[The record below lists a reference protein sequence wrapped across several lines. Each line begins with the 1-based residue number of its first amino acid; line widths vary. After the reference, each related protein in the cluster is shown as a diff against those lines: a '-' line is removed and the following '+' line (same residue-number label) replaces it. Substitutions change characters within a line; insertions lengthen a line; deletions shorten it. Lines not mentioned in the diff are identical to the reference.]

1 MSLEAFQVEK
11 HGVDAVPQSER
22 TKGWWDL
29 FVIQAGVN
37 ITLSSLLL
45 GGLLVPGLSWA
56 QACWAL
62 VVGNII
68 LGVLLALMGYFG
80 VDYGVSTTV
89 ASRFSMG
96 HPRGSW
102 IASIIILLS
111 MVGWFGVTAELAG
124 QATHDALRGVPG
136 VSHTAVV
143 IALIGVLN
151 SLPPILGFENIKWL
165 SRLAV
170 PGLTGLCFWILYV
183 IISKYGYWNLVH
195 YTPTHTLTLTT
206 GLDLVMGGLIV
217 GVFTAADIS
226 RYVASERDNW
236 IGSMLGAFPPS
247 LFLGLVGA
255 LSKLATGD
263 WNAVSVVQRLGLGA
277 PALIVIIASSW
288 TANNTNLYS
297 SGLALANMFPKMSR
311 WQSTALMGALGTIL
325 AASRVTR
332 YFGSFL
338 LTLSDLFSPLI
349 GILMCDYFIV
359 RRSKLNLGEAYED
372 SGHCFYTGGVNLAAV
387 GALIAGFVVAK
398 FTPPGMMASLVSLFA
413 ASVVYFI
420 SLKLLYEKAGAK
432 AEEKNAERMTQTNIR
447 ETPVESP
454 QSGAQSGTDIPHP
467 ASERSNSN

>member
-1 MSLEAFQVEK
+1 MSLEAFQVEQ
-11 HGVDAVPQSER
+11 HGVDAVPKSER
-22 TKGWWDL
+22 TKSWWDL

-56 QACWAL
+56 ETWWAL

-68 LGVLLALMGYFG
+68 LGVLLALMGYVG

-111 MVGWFGVTAELAG
+111 MVGWFAVTAELAG
-124 QATHDALRGVPG
+124 QATRDALQGTPG
-136 VSHTAVV
+136 FSNTAVV
-143 IALIGVLN
+143 IGLIGVLN

-183 IISKYGYWNLVH
+183 IISKYGYSNLVH

-217 GVFTAADIS
+217 GVYTAPDIS
-226 RYVASERDNW
+226 RYVVGGRDNW

-247 LFLGLVGA
+247 LFLGVVGA

-288 TANNTNLYS
+288 TANNSNLYS

-338 LTLSDLFSPLI
+338 LALSALFSPLI
-349 GILMCDYFIV
+349 GILLCDYFVV
-359 RRSKLNLGEAYED
+359 RRCRLNLRDAYED
-372 SGHCFYTGGVNLAAV
+372 RGRCFYTGGVNAAAV
-387 GALIAGFVVAK
+387 IALIVGFVVAK
-398 FTPPGMMASLVSLFA
+398 LAPASMMASLVSLFA
-413 ASVVYFI
+413 AGIVYFI
-420 SLKLLYEKAGAK
+420 SLKILYRGARGE
-432 AEEKNAERMTQTNIR
+432 AEENDREPIAAERLP
-447 ETPVESP
+447 ETPTELP
-454 QSGAQSGTDIPHP
+454 
-467 ASERSNSN
+467 

>member
-1 MSLEAFQVEK
+1 VST
-11 HGVDAVPQSER
+11 PCPRSER

>member
-1 MSLEAFQVEK
+1 
-11 HGVDAVPQSER
+11 
-22 TKGWWDL
+22 
-29 FVIQAGVN
+29 
-37 ITLSSLLL
+37 
-45 GGLLVPGLSWA
+45 
-56 QACWAL
+56 
-62 VVGNII
+62 
-68 LGVLLALMGYFG
+68 
-80 VDYGVSTTV
+80 
-89 ASRFSMG
+89 
-96 HPRGSW
+96 
-102 IASIIILLS
+102 
-111 MVGWFGVTAELAG
+111 
-124 QATHDALRGVPG
+124 
-136 VSHTAVV
+136 
-143 IALIGVLN
+143 
-151 SLPPILGFENIKWL
+151 
-165 SRLAV
+165 
-170 PGLTGLCFWILYV
+170 
-183 IISKYGYWNLVH
+183 
-195 YTPTHTLTLTT
+195 LTLTT

>member
-1 MSLEAFQVEK
+1 VEFVPLEAFQVER
-11 HGVDAVPQSER
+11 HGVDAVPKSER

-29 FVIQAGVN
+29 FAIQAGVN

-45 GGLLVPGLSWA
+45 GGLLVPGLSWT
-56 QACWAL
+56 QACCAL

-80 VDYGVSTTV
+80 VDYGVSTAV

-102 IASIIILLS
+102 IVSVIILLS
-111 MVGWFGVTAELAG
+111 MVGWFAVTAELAG
-124 QATHDALRGVPG
+124 QATHDALQWVPG
-136 VSHTAVV
+136 FSNTAVV

-170 PGLTGLCFWILYV
+170 PGLAGLCVWILYV
-183 IISKYGYWNLVH
+183 IISKYGYWNLTH
-195 YTPTHTLTLTT
+195 YTPTHSLSLTT

-217 GVFTAADIS
+217 GVFTAPDIS
-226 RYVASERDNW
+226 RYVVSERDNW

-247 LFLGLVGA
+247 LFLGAVGA

-277 PALIVIIASSW
+277 PALIVIVASSW

-297 SGLALANMFPKMSR
+297 SGLALANMFPRMSR
-311 WQSTALMGALGTIL
+311 WQGTALMGALGTIL

-338 LTLSDLFSPLI
+338 LVLSDLFSPLI
-349 GILMCDYFIV
+349 GILLCDYFV
-359 RRSKLNLGEAYED
+359 LRRSRLNLHDAYED
-372 SGHCFYTGGVNLAAV
+372 SGRCFYTGGLNLAAII
-387 GALIAGFVVAK
+387 ALVAGFAVAK
-398 FTPPGMMASLVSLFA
+398 FAPASMMASLISLFA
-413 ASVVYFI
+413 AAVVYYVT
-420 SLKLLYEKAGAK
+420 LKFLYRRTATDTN
-432 AEEKNAERMTQTNIR
+432 EKNLVPNVQTSLP
-447 ETPVESP
+447 ETSVESP
-454 QSGAQSGTDIPHP
+454 LD
-467 ASERSNSN
+467 

>member
-1 MSLEAFQVEK
+1 VSLEAFQVEK
-11 HGVDAVPQSER
+11 HGVDAVPKSER

-68 LGVLLALMGYFG
+68 LGILLALMGYFG

-124 QATHDALRGVPG
+124 QATHDALPGVPG
-136 VSHTAVV
+136 FSNTAVV

-170 PGLTGLCFWILYV
+170 PGLTGLCFWILYI

-217 GVFTAADIS
+217 GVFTAPDIS
-226 RYVASERDNW
+226 RYVVSERDNW

-247 LFLGLVGA
+247 LFLGVVGA

-338 LTLSDLFSPLI
+338 LALSDLFSPLI
-349 GILMCDYFIV
+349 GILLCDYFIV
-359 RRSKLNLGEAYED
+359 RRSKLNLREAYED

-387 GALIAGFVVAK
+387 VALIAGFAVAK
-398 FTPPGMMASLVSLFA
+398 FTPASMMASLVSLFA
-413 ASVVYFI
+413 ASVVYII
-420 SLKLLYEKAGAK
+420 SLKLLYRKAGAE
-432 AEEKNAERMTQTNIR
+432 AEEKNAERMTQTSIP

-454 QSGAQSGTDIPHP
+454 
-467 ASERSNSN
+467 

>member
-1 MSLEAFQVEK
+1 MPLEAFQVEQ
-11 HGVDAVPQSER
+11 HGVDAVPKSER

-102 IASIIILLS
+102 ISSIIILIS

-124 QATHDALRGVPG
+124 QATHDALQGVPG
-136 VSHTAVV
+136 FSNTAIV

-151 SLPPILGFENIKWL
+151 SLPPIFGFENIKWL

-170 PGLTGLCFWILYV
+170 PGLTGLCIWILYV

-195 YTPTHTLTLTT
+195 FTPTHSLSLTT

-217 GVFTAADIS
+217 GVFTASDIS
-226 RYVASERDNW
+226 RYVVSERDNW
-236 IGSMLGAFPPS
+236 IGCMLGAFPPS
-247 LFLGLVGA
+247 LFLGMVGA

-288 TANNTNLYS
+288 TANNANLYS
-297 SGLALANMFPKMSR
+297 SGLALANMFPRISR

-338 LTLSDLFSPLI
+338 LALSDLFSPLI
-349 GILMCDYFIV
+349 GILLCDYSCHPPFSAELARSI
-359 RRSKLNLGEAYED
+359 RRQRILFLYSWSE
-372 SGHCFYTGGVNLAAV
+372 SSRCHR
-387 GALIAGFVVAK
+387 AGFWLRHRKAGPRQHDG
-398 FTPPGMMASLVSLFA
+398 FLGFA
-413 ASVVYFI
+413 CCSGRR
-420 SLKLLYEKAGAK
+420 LLYFSQSPLSE
-432 AEEKNAERMTQTNIR
+432 NIKR
-447 ETPVESP
+447 DEGQRFELQPE
-454 QSGAQSGTDIPHP
+454 QSFRGSLQCHT
-467 ASERSNSN
+467 

>member
-1 MSLEAFQVEK
+1 VSLEAFQVEQ
-11 HGVDAVPQSER
+11 HGVDAVPKAER

-45 GGLLVPGLSWA
+45 GGLLVPGLSWIEA
-56 QACWAL
+56 LWAL

-68 LGVLLALMGYFG
+68 LGVLLALMGYYG
-80 VDYGVSTTV
+80 VDYGVSTAV
-89 ASRFSMG
+89 ASRFAMG

-102 IASIIILLS
+102 IVSIIILLS
-111 MVGWFGVTAELAG
+111 MVGWFAVTAELAG
-124 QATHDALRGVPG
+124 QATHDALHGIPG
-136 VSHTAVV
+136 FSNTAVV

-151 SLPPILGFENIKWL
+151 SLPPIFGFENIKWL

-183 IISKYGYWNLVH
+183 ITSKYGYSKLVH
-195 YTPTHTLTLTT
+195 YTPTHSLSLTT

-217 GVFTAADIS
+217 GVFTAPDIS
-226 RYVASERDNW
+226 RYVASQRDNW

-297 SGLALANMFPKMSR
+297 SGLAMTNMFPKISR
-311 WQSTALMGALGTIL
+311 WHSTALMGALGTIL

-338 LTLSDLFSPLI
+338 LALSALFSPLI
-349 GILMCDYFIV
+349 GILLCDYFVV
-359 RRSKLNLGEAYED
+359 RRFRLNLRDAYE
-372 SGHCFYTGGVNLAAV
+372 SRGRCFYTRGVNLAAIA
-387 GALIAGFVVAK
+387 ALIVGFLVAK
-398 FTPPGMMASLVSLFA
+398 FAPVSMMASLVSLFA
-413 ASVVYFI
+413 AATVYFI
-420 SLKLLYEKAGAK
+420 SLKLLYRKAGVESEQNK
-432 AEEKNAERMTQTNIR
+432 PVSFP

-454 QSGAQSGTDIPHP
+454 L
-467 ASERSNSN
+467 E

>member
-1 MSLEAFQVEK
+1 MPLEAFQVEQ
-11 HGVDAVPQSER
+11 HGVDAVPKRER

-45 GGLLVPGLSWA
+45 GGLLVPGLSWT
-56 QACWAL
+56 QALWAL
-62 VVGNII
+62 VVGNIL
-68 LGVLLALMGYFG
+68 LGVLLALVGYPG

-111 MVGWFGVTAELAG
+111 MVGWFAVTAELAG
-124 QATHDALRGVPG
+124 QATHDALKGVPG
-136 VSHTAVV
+136 FSNTAAV
-143 IALIGVLN
+143 IALIGILN

-183 IISKYGYWNLVH
+183 IVSKYGYRNLIH
-195 YTPTHTLTLTT
+195 YTPTHTLSLTT

-217 GVFTAADIS
+217 GVFTAPDIS
-226 RYVASERDNW
+226 RYVVSTRDNW
-236 IGSMLGAFPPS
+236 IGAMLGAFPPS

-255 LSKLATGD
+255 LSMLATGD

-311 WQSTALMGALGTIL
+311 WQSTTLMGALGTIL
-325 AASRVTR
+325 AAARVTR
-332 YFGSFL
+332 YFGNFL
-338 LTLSDLFSPLI
+338 LALSALFSPLI
-349 GILMCDYFIV
+349 GILLCDYFFV
-359 RRSKLNLGEAYED
+359 RHSRLNLRDAYEEH
-372 SGHCFYTGGVNLAAV
+372 GRCFYTGGVNLAGV
-387 GALIAGFVVAK
+387 VALVAGFVVAK
-398 FTPPGMMASLVSLFA
+398 LAPASMMASLVSLVA
-413 ASVVYFI
+413 AAAVYFV
-420 SLKLLYEKAGAK
+420 SLKLLYRKVADEA
-432 AEEKNAERMTQTNIR
+432 AESNPDRM
-447 ETPVESP
+447 
-454 QSGAQSGTDIPHP
+454 AQSTLPETS
-467 ASERSNSN
+467 AESQ

>member
-1 MSLEAFQVEK
+1 VPLEAFQVEK
-11 HGVDAVPQSER
+11 HGVDAVPKRER

-68 LGVLLALMGYFG
+68 LGVLLALMGYIG

-111 MVGWFGVTAELAG
+111 MVGWFAVTADLAG
-124 QATHDALRGVPG
+124 QATHDALQGVPG
-136 VSHTAVV
+136 FSNTAVV

-151 SLPPILGFENIKWL
+151 SLPPIVGFENIKWL

-183 IISKYGYWNLVH
+183 LVSKYGYWNLVH

-217 GVFTAADIS
+217 GVFTAPDIS
-226 RYVASERDNW
+226 RYVVGERDNW

-247 LFLGLVGA
+247 LFLGIVGA

-288 TANNTNLYS
+288 TANNSNLYS

-338 LTLSDLFSPLI
+338 LALSALFSPLI
-349 GILMCDYFIV
+349 GILLCDYFIV
-359 RRSKLNLGEAYED
+359 RRSKLNVRQAYED
-372 SGHCFYTGGVNLAAV
+372 SGQCFYTGGVNLAAV
-387 GALIAGFVVAK
+387 AALIAGFVVARIA
-398 FTPPGMMASLVSLFA
+398 PASMMASLVSLFA
-413 ASVVYFI
+413 AGIVYFV
-420 SLKLLYEKAGAK
+420 SLKLIYRNTEGEAD
-432 AEEKNAERMTQTNIR
+432 
-447 ETPVESP
+447 ETI
-454 QSGAQSGTDIPHP
+454 AQSAVIEQD
-467 ASERSNSN
+467 

>member
-1 MSLEAFQVEK
+1 VSLEAFQVEQ
-11 HGVDAVPQSER
+11 HGVDAVPKGER

-102 IASIIILLS
+102 IASIIILIS

-124 QATHDALRGVPG
+124 QATHDALEGVPG
-136 VSHTAVV
+136 FSNTAIV

-151 SLPPILGFENIKWL
+151 SLPPIFGFENIKWL

-170 PGLTGLCFWILYV
+170 PGLTGLCIWILYV

-195 YTPTHTLTLTT
+195 YTPTHSLSLTT

-217 GVFTAADIS
+217 GVFTASDIS
-226 RYVASERDNW
+226 RYVVGERDNW
-236 IGSMLGAFPPS
+236 IGCMLGAFPPS
-247 LFLGLVGA
+247 LFLGMVGA

-288 TANNTNLYS
+288 TANNTNLYC
-297 SGLALANMFPKMSR
+297 SGLALANVFPRISR

-332 YFGSFL
+332 YFGNFL
-338 LTLSDLFSPLI
+338 LALSDLFSPLI
-349 GILMCDYFIV
+349 GILLCDYFVI
-359 RRSKLNLGEAYED
+359 RRSRLNLREAYED
-372 SGHCFYTGGVNLAAV
+372 KGPCFYTSGVNLAAV
-387 GALIAGFVVAK
+387 IALISGFVVAK
-398 FTPPGMMASLVSLFA
+398 LAPASMMVSLVSLFA
-413 ASVVYFI
+413 AAAVYFI
-420 SLKLLYEKAGAK
+420 SLKVLYRK
-432 AEEKNAERMTQTNIR
+432 TSS
-447 ETPVESP
+447 ETKDKDLDCSP
-454 QSGAQSGTDIPHP
+454 SSPSAD
-467 ASERSNSN
+467 ARSVTPRTGG

>member
-1 MSLEAFQVEK
+1 
-11 HGVDAVPQSER
+11 
-22 TKGWWDL
+22 
-29 FVIQAGVN
+29 
-37 ITLSSLLL
+37 
-45 GGLLVPGLSWA
+45 
-56 QACWAL
+56 

>member
-1 MSLEAFQVEK
+1 MSLEAFQVEQ
-11 HGVDAVPQSER
+11 HGVDAVPKSER

-45 GGLLVPGLSWA
+45 GGLLVPGLSWT

-68 LGVLLALMGYFG
+68 LGVLLALMGCFG

-124 QATHDALRGVPG
+124 QATHDALQGVPG
-136 VSHTAVV
+136 FPNTAIV

-151 SLPPILGFENIKWL
+151 SLPPIFGFENIKWL

-170 PGLTGLCFWILYV
+170 PGLTGLCIWILYV

-195 YTPTHTLTLTT
+195 YTPTHSLSLTT

-217 GVFTAADIS
+217 GVFTASDIS
-226 RYVASERDNW
+226 RYLVSERDNW
-236 IGSMLGAFPPS
+236 IGCMLGAFPPS
-247 LFLGLVGA
+247 LFLGMVGA

-297 SGLALANMFPKMSR
+297 SGLALANMFPRISR

-338 LTLSDLFSPLI
+338 LALSDLFSPLI
-349 GILMCDYFIV
+349 GILLCDYFVI
-359 RRSKLNLGEAYED
+359 RRSRLNLREAYED
-372 SGHCFYTGGVNLAAV
+372 KGPCFYTGGVNLAAV
-387 GALIAGFVVAK
+387 TALISGFIVAK
-398 FTPPGMMASLVSLFA
+398 LAPASMMASLVSLFA
-413 ASVVYFI
+413 AAVVYFI
-420 SLKLLYEKAGAK
+420 SLKVLYRK
-432 AEEKNAERMTQTNIR
+432 TSS
-447 ETPVESP
+447 ETKDKDSNCSP
-454 QSGAQSGTDIPHP
+454 SSPSADACSVTPRTGG
-467 ASERSNSN
+467 

>member
-1 MSLEAFQVEK
+1 VSLEAFQVEK
-11 HGVDAVPQSER
+11 HGVDAVPRSER

>member
-11 HGVDAVPQSER
+11 HGVDAVPKSER

-68 LGVLLALMGYFG
+68 LGILLALMGYFG

-124 QATHDALRGVPG
+124 QATHDALPGVPG
-136 VSHTAVV
+136 FSNTAVV

-170 PGLTGLCFWILYV
+170 PGLTGLCFWILYI

-217 GVFTAADIS
+217 GVFTAPDIS
-226 RYVASERDNW
+226 RYVVSERDNW

-247 LFLGLVGA
+247 LFLGVVGA

-338 LTLSDLFSPLI
+338 LALSDLFSPLI
-349 GILMCDYFIV
+349 GILLCDYFIV
-359 RRSKLNLGEAYED
+359 RRSKLNLREAYED

-387 GALIAGFVVAK
+387 VALIAGFAVAK
-398 FTPPGMMASLVSLFA
+398 FTPASMMASLVSLFA
-413 ASVVYFI
+413 ASVVYII
-420 SLKLLYEKAGAK
+420 SLKLLYRKAGAE
-432 AEEKNAERMTQTNIR
+432 AEEKNAERMTQTSIP

-454 QSGAQSGTDIPHP
+454 
-467 ASERSNSN
+467 